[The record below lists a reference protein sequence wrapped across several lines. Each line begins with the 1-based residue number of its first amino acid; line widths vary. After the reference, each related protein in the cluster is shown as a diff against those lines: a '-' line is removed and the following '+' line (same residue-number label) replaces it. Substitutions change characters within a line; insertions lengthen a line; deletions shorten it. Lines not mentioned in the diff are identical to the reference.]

1 MINYFTKMGNP
12 TPGKEISIHDVEDL
26 IKHHPQKDEILK
38 LHKLPVKCDEY
49 NKIKTYLPCVTP
61 HAAFEN
67 YKRTEN
73 IKSLSSYMYY
83 DVDVYNTTH
92 SIESYYDNIIKTHQ
106 DKISL
111 AGRSVG
117 NRGLFIYV
125 KIDNAECLNKDNFNR
140 VYDYIKNDILT
151 DVTVDNSAKGITR
164 YQIIPYDPYIYT
176 NHSASLN
183 IPVDIYNN
191 SNTDNADSNYK
202 YSGNY
207 NNTNH
212 NTQSNTHASTS
223 QKVINNKCDIKPT
236 EYKKEDRL

>member
-1 MINYFTKMGNP
+1 MVNP
-12 TPGKEISIHDVEDL
+12 VPEKEISIYDVENL
-26 IKHHPQKDEILK
+26 IKQHPQKDEILK
-38 LHKLPVKCDEY
+38 FHELPVKSDEY
-49 NKIKTYLPCVTP
+49 NKIKISLPCVTP

-67 YKRTEN
+67 YKRTGN
-73 IKSLSSYMYY
+73 IKSFSSYMYY

-117 NRGLFIYV
+117 NRGFFIYV

-151 DVTVDNSAKGITR
+151 DVAVDSNATGITR
-164 YQIIPYDPYIYT
+164 YQIIPYDPYVYT

-183 IPVDIYNN
+183 IPVDIYDNSSINTNN
-191 SNTDNADSNYK
+191 GNTNSNYK
-202 YSGNY
+202 YNGNY

-212 NTQSNTHASTS
+212 NIQSNTHGSKS
-223 QKVINNKCDIKPT
+223 KSNK
-236 EYKKEDRL
+236 